1 MVTLLWI
8 MVVCGTLKK
17 LITGDL
23 LFAPCLKDLEGKKEL
38 AEKHFDNK
46 SV

>member
-1 MVTLLWI
+1 MVTLLWT

-17 LITGDL
+17 LVTGDL
-23 LFAPCLKDLEGKKEL
+23 LFAPCLKDLEGKREL
-38 AEKHFDNK
+38 AEKHFDDK